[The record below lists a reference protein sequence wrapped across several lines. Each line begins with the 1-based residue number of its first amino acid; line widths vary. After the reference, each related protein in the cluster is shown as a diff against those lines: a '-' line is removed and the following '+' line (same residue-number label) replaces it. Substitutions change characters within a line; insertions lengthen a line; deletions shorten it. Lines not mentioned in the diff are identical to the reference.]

1 MRNTIEISKVEVFRR
16 SKFFEGRSFSKVE
29 VFRRFRSFSKVSKF
43 FEDFDPIAKLIDP
56 FGQEPQKRKVKIKI
70 ILKMELL

>member
-16 SKFFEGRSFSKVE
+16 SKFFEG
-29 VFRRFRSFSKVSKF
+29 RSFSKVSKF